1 MRKEFKMTEEDL
13 KELKKAFNTGPA
25 IALHCG
31 PIVSPQESANR
42 AWARLGEKMGFAY
55 MTVKP
60 CGADQLV
67 FTAEEKD

>member
-13 KELKKAFNTGPA
+13 EVLKKASTPVTA

-31 PIVSPQESANR
+31 QSVSPQESANR
-42 AWARLGEKMGFAY
+42 AWKRLGEKIGFDH
-55 MTVKP
+55 MTVQP

-67 FTAEEKD
+67 FTAEEKG